1 MIKNERQ
8 YQITKAQAEQFAQAL
23 AQFAEHAEENK
34 QIHPLL
40 RQAQMDALQSQL
52 DDLHA
57 QLEEYEALRSG
68 RYSVIE
74 LDSFEELPRVL
85 IQARIS
91 SGLSQKELA
100 ERLGLKEQQIQRYES
115 TEYASASFERLKEV
129 IAALGIKVK
138 EEVFLPPPQ
147 ISFPTLLK
155 RLKKV
160 GLDRD
165 FVTKRLIPPFLL
177 ERLQGDIEG
186 EEVDTLVLRAASIV
200 ERVFDWKPSLLFS
213 DTPLQVDTAT
223 VGATRYKKAART
235 DERRVSAY
243 TIYAHFLALLVL
255 EATSELPKKPIPTA
269 ASEVR
274 KAVLSTYGSLTFKNV
289 LDYVWSLGV
298 PILSLNDPGAF
309 HGACWRV
316 DGRNIIVLK
325 QQTMSEARWL
335 FDILHELRHIG
346 EAPDQNEFEVIE
358 SGEIAQ
364 KQRQSREERIASR
377 FAGDVLL
384 DGRSEELAAKCI
396 QAAKNSVERLKA
408 VVPMIAEQE
417 NVPVDS
423 LANYMAFRLSLQGL
437 NWWGTAN
444 NLQVPNMAP
453 WQVARDFLLE
463 RANFDSLNEV
473 DRNLLLQALSNTED

>member
-8 YQITKAQAEQFAQAL
+8 YQITKAQAEKFAQVL
-23 AQFAEHAEENK
+23 AQFAEHGEENK
-34 QIHPLL
+34 QMHPLL
-40 RQAQMDALQSQL
+40 QQAQMDALQSQL

-68 RYSVIE
+68 RFSVIE
-74 LDSFEELPRVL
+74 LDSFEELPRIL

-100 ERLGLKEQQIQRYES
+100 ELLGLKEQQIQRYEA

-138 EEVFLPPPQ
+138 EEVFLPHTQ
-147 ISFPTLLK
+147 VSFSTLLK
-155 RLKKV
+155 RLNKV

-177 ERLQGDIEG
+177 EHLLGDIGG

-200 ERVFDWKPSLLFS
+200 GRVFDWKPSLLFS
-213 DTPLQVDTAT
+213 ATPLQVDAAT

-255 EATSELPKKPIPTA
+255 EATSELPKKPIPTE

-274 KAVLSTYGSLTFKNV
+274 KVILSTYGSLTFKNV

-384 DGRSEELAAKCI
+384 DGRSEELVAKCI
-396 QAAKNSVERLKA
+396 QVAKNSVERLKA

-453 WQVARDFLLE
+453 WQIARDFLLE

-473 DRNLLLQALSNTED
+473 DRNLLLQALSSTED